1 MTDNPVHLFPT
12 PSMPMPSARSASHAL
27 LRAVVPMLAVAL
39 AACSMTPPP
48 PSAPPAPV
56 VTPAQRLAAVDAAA
70 DADATELDVQPLRDP
85 EVDDLRA
92 AASRARAAGAFPA
105 AADALDHALKLSP
118 EDPGLWQERAEV
130 AMLEGRYA
138 EAETF
143 ARKAI
148 GLGSRTGPLCRR
160 HWAMI
165 EQSQLA
171 RGETVNAASAHAQI
185 AGCTVPGIKRY

>member
-1 MTDNPVHLFPT
+1 
-12 PSMPMPSARSASHAL
+12 MPMPSADACSRPLRRACAPL
-27 LRAVVPMLAVAL
+27 LAIAL
-39 AACSMTPPP
+39 AACSVEPPV

-56 VTPAQRLAAVDAAA
+56 TTPAQRLAAVAAAA
-70 DADATELDVQPLRDP
+70 DADATELDVQPLRYP

-92 AASRARAAGAFPA
+92 AAAKARAADALPA

-130 AMLEGRYA
+130 ALLQAHYEEA
-138 EAETF
+138 EAF
-143 ARKAI
+143 ARKAV

-160 HWAMI
+160 HWATI

-185 AGCTVPGIKRY
+185 AGCTVPGIQRY

>member
-1 MTDNPVHLFPT
+1 MTDNPVRFLPAT
-12 PSMPMPSARSASHAL
+12 SMPMPSARSASHAL

-92 AASRARAAGAFPA
+92 AAAKARAAGAFPT

-130 AMLEGRYA
+130 AVVSPTL
-138 EAETF
+138 TTP
-143 ARKAI
+143 
-148 GLGSRTGPLCRR
+148 RT
-160 HWAMI
+160 
-165 EQSQLA
+165 
-171 RGETVNAASAHAQI
+171 N
-185 AGCTVPGIKRY
+185 CTVLAWLLVTLVRWVRTLFRKENTFNFKPTRQRKKYDRL